1 MSKAA
6 KTAAAS
12 EPADRAMTLLT
23 ERLCPWL
30 DEPLARL
37 EGARQAGRLGHA
49 WLIKGPAG
57 IGKVNLAYL
66 FARRLLE
73 GGAGKPPPL
82 GPAEAAEAMAARRA
96 PADHHPDLHRVFPE
110 SDKRTIGIEQVR
122 ELSET
127 LAMKAYRG
135 AAKAAVLEP
144 AEAMTLSAANALL
157 KTLEEPAERTYLF
170 LVSHQPERLLPTIR
184 SRCQGLAVLAPPES
198 EVVRWLGIEH
208 DHPVMTI
215 AGRAPLRAAA
225 LLAQNKTDQLN
236 KLEQQLKGI
245 STGRTNPRDVA
256 EQWLRQDTDLALEWL
271 IGRLERAI
279 KSRAARSGDSKAVTS
294 GRANSLHNGWLALP
308 LRTLFERLEAAQR
321 LLDRLGSGTN
331 VELAL
336 HGLLLGFRTERG

>member
-6 KTAAAS
+6 KTAASA
-12 EPADRAMTLLT
+12 PAERAMRLLT

-30 DEPLARL
+30 GEPLARL

-57 IGKVNLAYL
+57 IGKLNLAYV

-73 GGAGKPPPL
+73 GGAGEPPAI
-82 GPAEAAEAMAARRA
+82 GAAEAAEAMAARRA

-110 SDKRTIGIEQVR
+110 SDKRTIGIEQIR
-122 ELSET
+122 ELSEA
-127 LAMKAYRG
+127 LGMKAYRG
-135 AAKAAVLEP
+135 AAKAAVVEP
-144 AEAMTLSAANALL
+144 AEAMTPAAANALL
-157 KTLEEPAERTYLF
+157 KTLEEPAEHTYLF
-170 LVSHQPERLLPTIR
+170 LIAHQPERLLPTIR
-184 SRCQGLAVLAPPES
+184 SRCQGLAVTAPPES
-198 EVVRWLGIEH
+198 EVVRWLGIDRA

-225 LLAQNKTDQLN
+225 LLAENKTEQLK
-236 KLEQQLKGI
+236 KLEEQLKGI
-245 STGRTNPRDVA
+245 SIGRTDPRDVA
-256 EQWLRQDTDLALEWL
+256 EQWVRQDTDLALEWL

-279 KSRAARSGDSKAVTS
+279 RSRYARSGDSKAVTP
-294 GRANSLHNGWLALP
+294 GRADSLHNAWLALP
-308 LRTLFERLEAAQR
+308 LRALLERLEAAQR
-321 LLDRLGSGTN
+321 LLDRLGSGIN